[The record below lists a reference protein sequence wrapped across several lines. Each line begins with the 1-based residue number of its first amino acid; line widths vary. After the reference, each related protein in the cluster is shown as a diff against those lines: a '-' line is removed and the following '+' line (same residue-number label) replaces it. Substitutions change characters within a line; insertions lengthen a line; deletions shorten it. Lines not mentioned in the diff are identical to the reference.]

1 MLRRRM
7 PRAAD
12 GAPGGA
18 TSKPSSSGPRCN
30 LLEHCAVV
38 EVNADHGLVGLGCL
52 GFFLDSDHAI
62 TLHLSDS
69 ETRRVRHCFQ
79 DDLGSL
85 PLFLKA
91 LRRGTDVALNQVVA
105 KDDANRG
112 PTGEILRQ

>member
-38 EVNADHGLVGLGCL
+38 EVNADHCLVGLGRL
-52 GFFLDSDHAI
+52 GLFFDSDHTI

-79 DDLGSL
+79 DDPGSL

-91 LRRGTDVALNQVVA
+91 LRCRADVALNQVIS
-105 KDDANRG
+105 KDDA
-112 PTGEILRQ
+112 